1 MFWPKN
7 GCFRDG
13 RSPRTYSYVFGDYS
27 CYANIGECLKYI
39 LLLPKPGQNGLR
51 RPLNIVLS
59 PDKAKEWHKE
69 PQIGGFPKIFKP
81 FGLDPPYLR
90 SRNNG
95 SGPLKVPEPVSET
108 RIWNFKNF

>member
-1 MFWPKN
+1 MFWPKK

-13 RSPRTYSYVFGDYS
+13 RSPRTYSYVFGDFS
-27 CYANIGECLKYI
+27 CYADIGECLKYF

-59 PDKAKEWHKE
+59 PDKAEEWHKQ
-69 PQIGGFPKIFKP
+69 PQIGGFPKKLSP
-81 FGLDPPYLR
+81 LGLDPPPYLG

-95 SGPLKVPEPVSET
+95 PGPLGQITNRDKGPG
-108 RIWNFKNF
+108 